1 MKKNNGKVV
10 CEYRGRRVV
19 ISSEIFEELIRGGLD
34 GNMDEGRFSDAV
46 KKAVAAGVVAGSVM
60 FGTAGTATADS
71 GSDAPKSCFAKKG
84 NMDHRQ
90 CLVDSVEQK
99 YGTLFISDKGD
110 SIVGSIDVSF
120 GLMKQY
126 ASTFNLS
133 LEEAVQ
139 SIVDTSNYSEKGYKV
154 RKVVEREGKPG
165 RTYILFDGEGR
176 GETEKETEKEK
187 TDSSKE
193 KDVLKGIKTSSV
205 KNTGGADFVLTSLKF
220 PDFRR
225 TAKDLGIS
233 EIELA
238 QRLIDSRGIERKV
251 KDVHPDRSLIRR
263 AQITLE

>member
-84 NMDHRQ
+84 NMDQRQ
-90 CLVDSVEQK
+90 CLIDSVEQK

-110 SIVGSIDVSF
+110 SIVGSIDVKF

-139 SIVDTSNYSEKGYKV
+139 SIVDTSSYSEKGYKV

-176 GETEKETEKEK
+176 GETEKETEK

-238 QRLIDSRGIERKV
+238 QRLIDSKGIKRKAIA
-251 KDVHPDRSLIRR
+251 VHPDASLIRR
-263 AQITLE
+263 ATITLE